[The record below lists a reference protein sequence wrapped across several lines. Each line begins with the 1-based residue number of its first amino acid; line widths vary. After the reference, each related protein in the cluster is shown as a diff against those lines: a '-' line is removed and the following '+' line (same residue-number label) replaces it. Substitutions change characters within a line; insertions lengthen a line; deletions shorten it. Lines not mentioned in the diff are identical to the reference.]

1 MNICRNKM
9 TEVHSLLKG
18 NAMRFSFTIQYIYGK
33 LPPSFF
39 GDINTAHLPLL
50 PSLVNLF
57 LSLLLFTLSKRLLLL
72 MRWRIMIF
80 CNT

>member
-9 TEVHSLLKG
+9 TETHLLLKG

-50 PSLVNLF
+50 PSLVNLCFVVVTVYLVKEIAAANAMENNDF
-57 LSLLLFTLSKRLLLL
+57 L
-72 MRWRIMIF
+72 
-80 CNT
+80 